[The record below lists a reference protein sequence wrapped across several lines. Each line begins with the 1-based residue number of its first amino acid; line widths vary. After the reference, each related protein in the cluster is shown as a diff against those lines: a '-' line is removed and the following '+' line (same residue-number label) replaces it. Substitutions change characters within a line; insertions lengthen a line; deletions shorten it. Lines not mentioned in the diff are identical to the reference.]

1 MINKAMKR
9 GFCMVFKSI
18 YIYNYYRTA
27 LSVEDVVRRNGV
39 VPATIGIINGRI
51 HIG

>member
-1 MINKAMKR
+1 MIITSELQSHEVR
-9 GFCMVFKSI
+9 ILCGF
-18 YIYNYYRTA
+18 YNYYRTA

-39 VPATIGIINGRI
+39 VPATIGIINGSI